1 MNTTDTITHTP
12 YLQQL
17 AQDMVFIKGD
27 TFSMGSEAYRSEKP
41 IHKVTV
47 PDFHLC
53 KYPVTQ
59 GLWNSVMGKEN
70 NHSKF
75 QGSNRPVER
84 VSWNDTQVFLEKLN
98 QHPGVKGVK
107 YRLPS
112 EAEWEYAA
120 RGGKPSPSGAGGQ
133 SGAYA
138 GGNKLKEVGWYD
150 TNSHGETKPVGM
162 KLPNELGLYDMSG
175 NVWEWC
181 ADVWHENYDHAPAD
195 GSAWLTGGEQGR
207 RVVRGGSWDFVDYD
221 CRVSDRYIDI
231 TDNQY
236 YVIGFRLAG

>member
-1 MNTTDTITHTP
+1 MND
-12 YLQQL
+12 L
-17 AQDMVFIKGD
+17 AQLEKDMVFIEGD
-27 TFSMGSEAYRSEKP
+27 TFQMKSENWLNNKKLEREVKIA
-41 IHKVTV
+41 
-47 PDFHLC
+47 DFHLC

-59 GLWNSVMGKEN
+59 GLWQAVMGEN
-70 NHSKF
+70 ENPSYF
-75 QGSNRPVER
+75 AGANRPVEQ
-84 VSWNDTQVFLEKLN
+84 VSWDKVQIFIEKLYDLTGK
-98 QHPGVKGVK
+98 H

-120 RGGKPSPSGAGGQ
+120 RGGKESKGFEFS
-133 SGAYA
+133 

-207 RVVRGGSWDFVDYD
+207 RVVRGGSWVNSDSD
-221 CRVSDRYIDI
+221 CRVSYRYDVI
-231 TDNQY
+231 TDY
-236 YVIGFRLAG
+236 RFLDIGFRLAGY